1 MKKINLDNDII
12 KSDLDA
18 FNSRYSSIQIA
29 IAVFGTILI
38 AFVISLKSYINL
50 ASLVI
55 AALVVVIL
63 VLLYLILEF
72 KRNDLVE
79 KWEVKD
85 TKIIL
90 KNKSDELLTLLDEKS
105 NLIITYRIK
114 YPETSMNELAEI
126 ISLETQTPITK
137 SGLNHR
143 FRKIKEI
150 AERLRQKKEKE

>member
-38 AFVISLKSYINL
+38 AFVISLKSYVNL

-90 KNKSDELLTLLDEKS
+90 KNKSNEIKNYYKVNIKNYKNKVKVMYEDYKELKNNDEGYVVATKKRNSKALLWYPKS
-105 NLIITYRIK
+105 K
-114 YPETSMNELAEI
+114 YEY
-126 ISLETQTPITK
+126 
-137 SGLNHR
+137 
-143 FRKIKEI
+143 
-150 AERLRQKKEKE
+150 KEK

>member
-29 IAVFGTILI
+29 IAIFGTILV
-38 AFVISLKSYINL
+38 AFVISLKSYVNL

-90 KNKSDELLTLLDEKS
+90 KNKSDEIKNYYKVNIKNYKNKVKVMYEDYKELKNNDEGYVVATKKRNSKALLWYPKS
-105 NLIITYRIK
+105 K
-114 YPETSMNELAEI
+114 YEY
-126 ISLETQTPITK
+126 
-137 SGLNHR
+137 
-143 FRKIKEI
+143 
-150 AERLRQKKEKE
+150 KEK

>member
-18 FNSRYSSIQIA
+18 FNSKYSSIQIA
-29 IAVFGTILI
+29 IAVFGTILV
-38 AFVISLKSYINL
+38 AFVISLKSYVNL

-90 KNKSDELLTLLDEKS
+90 KNKSDEIKNYYKVNIKNYKNKVKVMYEDYKELKNNDEGYVVATKKRNSKALLWYPKS
-105 NLIITYRIK
+105 K
-114 YPETSMNELAEI
+114 YEY
-126 ISLETQTPITK
+126 
-137 SGLNHR
+137 
-143 FRKIKEI
+143 
-150 AERLRQKKEKE
+150 KEK

>member
-38 AFVISLKSYINL
+38 AFVISLKSYVNL

-90 KNKSDELLTLLDEKS
+90 KNKSDEIKNYYKVNIKNYKNKVKVMYEDYKELKNNDEGYVVATKKRNSKALLWYPKS
-105 NLIITYRIK
+105 K
-114 YPETSMNELAEI
+114 YEY
-126 ISLETQTPITK
+126 
-137 SGLNHR
+137 
-143 FRKIKEI
+143 
-150 AERLRQKKEKE
+150 KEK

>member
-55 AALVVVIL
+55 AALVIVIL

-85 TKIIL
+85 TKIVL
-90 KNKSDELLTLLDEKS
+90 KNKSDEIKNYYKVNIKNYKNKVKVMYEDYKELKNNDEGYVVATKKRNSKALLWYPKS
-105 NLIITYRIK
+105 K
-114 YPETSMNELAEI
+114 YEY
-126 ISLETQTPITK
+126 
-137 SGLNHR
+137 
-143 FRKIKEI
+143 
-150 AERLRQKKEKE
+150 KEK